1 MCSIVLQTAR
11 LHPSGVYFLTKYLAI
26 RVCAVWITAVL
37 IVLTGVT
44 CISAAEITNM
54 SISNTEENLIL
65 SVEVDGAFT
74 DRLNE
79 AVMNGIVTS
88 FSYVITLTQTRTLF
102 PDKQIHEIKLTNTIR
117 YDTLRKTFMVRRSWE
132 NYRPLTTNSF
142 EDAKKWMS
150 EVSDVPVFPLES
162 LKTDTRYKINAKAEL
177 DKVTLPF
184 FLNYIFFFISL
195 WDFETS
201 WHSIDFIY

>member
-1 MCSIVLQTAR
+1 M
-11 LHPSGVYFLTKYLAI
+11 
-26 RVCAVWITAVL
+26 CAVWITAVL
-37 IVLTGVT
+37 IVLTVVT

-88 FSYVITLTQTRTLF
+88 FSYVITVTQTRTLF

-117 YDTLRKTFMVRRSWE
+117 YDTLRKNFMVRRSWE
-132 NYRPLTTNSF
+132 NYRPLTTDSF
-142 EDAKKWMS
+142 EDARRWMS
-150 EVSDVPVFPLES
+150 EVSDVPVIPLES